1 MFRECFAFPGETP
14 PWYNAKQIR
23 GPVAIQPNPGPNYKG
38 NWNQVEA
45 YFQMNT
51 IVGGI
56 GMPDGVLQYWL
67 NGQLIMSR
75 SDVLFRTGARP
86 NIQFNKLLIAP
97 YIGPGAPVDQSMYV
111 DNLVVKTA
119 R

>member
-1 MFRECFAFPGETP
+1 
-14 PWYNAKQIR
+14 
-23 GPVAIQPNPGPNYKG
+23 
-38 NWNQVEA
+38 
-45 YFQMNT
+45 MNT
-51 IVGGI
+51 VVGGI
-56 GMPDGVLQYWL
+56 GLPDGILQYWL

-75 SDVLFRTGARP
+75 SDVLFRTGARA

-97 YIGPGAPVDQSMYV
+97 YMGPGSPVDQSMFV